1 MKITFKVFDT
11 FKNKYVT
18 QDKDWLIDSN
28 GKLLYND
35 GINCVL
41 VVVSQSRYRVD
52 MCVNDHTKDWFK
64 RWF

>member
-52 MCVNDHTKDWFK
+52 MCVNDHTKD
-64 RWF
+64 